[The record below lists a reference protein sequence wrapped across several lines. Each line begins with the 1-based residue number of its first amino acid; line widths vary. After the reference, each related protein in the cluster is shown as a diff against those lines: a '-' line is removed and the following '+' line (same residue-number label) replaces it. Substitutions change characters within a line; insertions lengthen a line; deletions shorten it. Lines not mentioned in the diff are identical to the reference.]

1 MIEIMK
7 TQDASTIGD
16 VARLA
21 GVTVRTLHHYDA
33 IGLVTPQERA
43 DNGYRLYRR
52 AEIER
57 LQEVLF
63 LRELG
68 FALDEIGAI
77 VGRPDYNRQ
86 EALHRQRDLLEA
98 KADHLLT
105 LVDAVDT
112 AIRAEETGMK
122 LTNEEMLE
130 VFGDFN
136 PREYE
141 AEVEERWG
149 DTDAY
154 RQSARRTARYTK
166 ADWERLGAEADEIN
180 RRFVHLMADGV
191 AADSEAA
198 MEVAAAHRA
207 HISKW
212 FYECPIEMHAGLGQM
227 YITDQRFRDN
237 IDQAGEGLAEYMAAA
252 IAANAAR

>member
-1 MIEIMK
+1 MK
-7 TQDASTIGD
+7 IQDALTIGD

-33 IGLVTPQERA
+33 IGLVTPEQRA
-43 DNGYRLYRR
+43 DNGYRLYGR

-63 LRELG
+63 LRALG

-77 VGRPDYNRQ
+77 VEQPDYNRR

-105 LVDAVDT
+105 LADAVGA

-130 VFGDFN
+130 VFGEFD
-136 PREYE
+136 PREYQAE
-141 AEVEERWG
+141 ARERWG
-149 DTDAY
+149 STDAY
-154 RQSARRTARYTK
+154 HQSAQRTARYTK
-166 ADWERLGAEADEIN
+166 ADWEQIGAEADEIN
-180 RRFVHLMADGV
+180 QRFLALL
-191 AADSEAA
+191 AAKEPPESEQA
-198 MEVAAAHRA
+198 MDLAEAHRA

-212 FYECPIEMHAGLGQM
+212 FYDCPIEMHAGLGQM
-227 YITDQRFRDN
+227 YVADERFTKN
-237 IDQAGEGLAEYMAAA
+237 IDKAGDGLAQYMAEA